1 MKILFFAILG
11 IFVLS
16 IFSGA
21 ATAFSFGNFG
31 HGQNW
36 NNTTSNITQNITHNM
51 NKHTEI
57 MKSMRNKTN
66 EYMKQNLGHRLHDY
80 LTSKALRNEM
90 KQKIKQCRENQSEEC
105 KNIRQVGI
113 MISKGVLE
121 NVINNTI
128 DRLNDAK
135 EKILQHPKLTD
146 EEKQTIIAR
155 IDETISRLQ
164 TLYNKIESA
173 NTKQEIINAVKD
185 YRKIKHVFKV
195 KSKISIEMLKQR
207 KIGLIIERAKHLE
220 GRLNKL
226 MESCN
231 NTNVTQDLENKTAE
245 FESKINEARVLYNES
260 QTKWAEIRDLMSTN
274 ENKTAGQLVK
284 QAQDLMQQA
293 QMKLKEASLVL
304 KDMIRDVRMCKQS
317 KPKINETENEN
328 ETQHNENN
336 ETQINETINE
346 TNETGE

>member
-36 NNTTSNITQNITHNM
+36 NNTTSNITQNITQNM
-51 NKHTEI
+51 NKHTET

-66 EYMKQNLGHRLHDY
+66 EYMKQNLGHKLHDY

-105 KNIRQVGI
+105 KNLRQVG
-113 MISKGVLE
+113 MTISKGVLE
-121 NVINNTI
+121 RVINNTI

-146 EEKQTIIAR
+146 EEKQTITAR

-164 TLYNKIESA
+164 TLYSEIESA

-195 KSKISIEMLKQR
+195 KSKMSIEMLKQR
-207 KIGLIIERAKHLE
+207 KIGLVVERARHLE
-220 GRLNKL
+220 GRLSRII
-226 MESCN
+226 ESCN
-231 NTNVTQDLENKTAE
+231 NTNVTQDLGNKTAE
-245 FESKINEARVLYNES
+245 FEAKINEAGALYNES
-260 QTKWAEIRDLMSTN
+260 QTKWAEIRDIISTSG
-274 ENKTAGQLVK
+274 NKTVGQLVK

-293 QMKLKEASLVL
+293 QTKLREASLVL
-304 KDMIRDVRMCKQS
+304 RDIIHDVRTCKQ
-317 KPKINETENEN
+317 NNQQGN
-328 ETQHNENN
+328 ETQHNEDN